1 LFKPGIERPLLRA
14 QDPPNPA
21 RDGNNR
27 RAPAGAAMKLAGGMP
42 MRLLTLREVAHYLQV
57 HPGTVYRLVK
67 TRQLKAIRVGRD
79 LRFDL
84 RVVDSWVANGGSAAP
99 PARSR
104 KK

>member
-1 LFKPGIERPLLRA
+1 
-14 QDPPNPA
+14 
-21 RDGNNR
+21 
-27 RAPAGAAMKLAGGMP
+27 MKQAGGMP

-84 RVVDSWVANGGSAAP
+84 KVVDSWVANGGSAAP

>member
-1 LFKPGIERPLLRA
+1 
-14 QDPPNPA
+14 
-21 RDGNNR
+21 
-27 RAPAGAAMKLAGGMP
+27 MKQAGGMP

-84 RVVDSWVANGGSAAP
+84 RVVDSWVANGGSGAP
-99 PARSR
+99 PAKSR

>member
-1 LFKPGIERPLLRA
+1 MRPAEGI
-14 QDPPNPA
+14 
-21 RDGNNR
+21 
-27 RAPAGAAMKLAGGMP
+27 P

-67 TRQLKAIRVGRD
+67 TRQLKAVRVGRD

-84 RVVDSWVANGGSAAP
+84 KVVDNWVANGGSAAP
-99 PARSR
+99 PADSP